1 MAVIN
6 PYINF
11 DGNCEEA
18 FNFYKSVFGGEFT
31 DLNRYN
37 GMPDSSEMSA
47 ADANR
52 IMHVALPIGGG
63 SVLMGSDSPPGM
75 GGEAIGSNIQISI
88 QTSDDAETDRLYN
101 GLSANGQI
109 TMPLDKTFW
118 GARFGMW
125 VDKFGIQWMINQELN
140 QAG

>member
-1 MAVIN
+1 MATIN

-18 FNFYKSVFGGEFT
+18 FKFYKSVFGGEFT

-37 GMPDSSEMSA
+37 EMPNASELSA
-47 ADANR
+47 AEANR
-52 IMHVALPIGGG
+52 IMHVALPIGGDT
-63 SVLMGSDSPPGM
+63 VLMGSDSPPGM
-75 GGEAIGSNIQISI
+75 GEASIGSNIQISI
-88 QTSDDAETDRLYN
+88 QTTNDAETDRLYN

-125 VDKFGIQWMINQELN
+125 VDKFGIQWMINQPVN
-140 QAG
+140 QPA